1 MKKLLFILLFIPGIV
16 FSQLYKPT
24 VSYTLFAAGSDTVAE
39 HDSQD
44 TVAVRIGGSTGWGP
58 YINLTKEVNSNAVYI
73 TAAEKSAETT
83 NIFNIAAEPWWTF
96 AEKLQVRI
104 TSPTVEV
111 TSVVIRTAGLEGACS
126 LVIVPDTVTTDTY
139 TDYGTSKFI
148 GF

>member
-1 MKKLLFILLFIPGIV
+1 MKTLIVLLLFIPGIV

-58 YINLTKEVNSNAVYI
+58 YINLTKEVNSNAIYI
-73 TAAEKSAETT
+73 TAAEKSAETA
-83 NIFNIAAEPWWTF
+83 NIYNIASESWWTF
-96 AEKLQVRI
+96 AQKMQVRI
-104 TSPTVEV
+104 TSPSVV
-111 TSVVIRTAGLEGACS
+111 ISSVVIRLDGLEGACS
-126 LVIVPDTVTTDTY
+126 LHIVPDTVTADTY
-139 TDYGTSKFI
+139 TDYGTSLLI

>member
-1 MKKLLFILLFIPGIV
+1 MKKIIIILLLFVPCIA

-58 YINLTKEVNSNAVYI
+58 YINLAQEVNSSVYI
-73 TAAEKSAETT
+73 TAAEKSAETP
-83 NIFNIAAEPWWTF
+83 NMYNLASESWWTF

-104 TSPTVEV
+104 TSPSVVV
-111 TSVVIRTAGLEGACS
+111 TSVVIRTAGLEGACT
-126 LVIVPDTVTTDTY
+126 LVIVPDTVTTNTY